1 MYRFWSSII
10 EPALDAADARSIVE
24 IGAAEGKT
32 TLHLLRYA
40 KKYNGSVHCIDPEP
54 LFDVASWERDF
65 SETFRFHR
73 GLSLD
78 VLPNLPAFDAV
89 LIDGDHN
96 WYTVFHE
103 LTIIADTAARRGRSP
118 LILLHDVCWPCARRD
133 CYYDPLRIPDSFR
146 HSSARK
152 GVLFGQDALSDD
164 GYNHFLI
171 YAIHEGGPRNG
182 VLTAIEDFLQN
193 HEHLQF
199 TVIPGH
205 FGLGILADRRS
216 FEECPPLQKF
226 WRSLTLA
233 TPIRNHIESL
243 ERAVITAE
251 TCNQRR
257 LRDYRQLAQTTTA
270 LRAKLAQIQKQLIQC
285 HEQIA
290 QCHEQIAQCHAQIAQ
305 CHAQA
310 AAVISRMKQTKS
322 WRYTALFRH
331 ICDFFRRRK
340 HAG

>member
-10 EPALDAADARSIVE
+10 ESALDAADARSIVE
-24 IGAAEGKT
+24 IGAWTGKT
-32 TLHLLRYA
+32 TRPLLDFA
-40 KKYNGSVHCIDPEP
+40 KKHGGTVHCIDPEP
-54 LFDVASWERDF
+54 LFDSASWEREF
-65 SETFRFHR
+65 PETFRFHR

-103 LTIIADTAARRGRSP
+103 LTLIANHAKNRGRFP
-118 LILLHDVCWPCARRD
+118 LTLLHDVCWPYGRRD
-133 CYYDPLRIPDSFR
+133 LYHDPFRIPEAFR
-146 HSSARK
+146 HPWARK
-152 GVLFGQDALSDD
+152 GMSIGNDALADNGFND
-164 GYNHFLI
+164 ECVN
-171 YAIHEGGPRNG
+171 AMHEGSPRNG

-216 FEECPPLQKF
+216 FEECPPLRKF
-226 WRSLTLA
+226 WRSLTFA

-257 LRDYRQLAQTTTA
+257 LRDYRQLAQTTAA
-270 LRAKLAQIQKQLIQC
+270 LRAKLAQIQKQLT
-285 HEQIA
+285 
-290 QCHEQIAQCHAQIAQ
+290 QCHEQIAQCHAQ
-305 CHAQA
+305 A
-310 AAVISRMKQTKS
+310 AAIISRMKQTKS

-331 ICDFFRRRK
+331 ICDFFRSRINSQ
-340 HAG
+340 

>member
-1 MYRFWSSII
+1 MYHFWSSII
-10 EPALDAADARSIVE
+10 EPALSATHARSIVE

-32 TLHLLRYA
+32 TLPLLRYA
-40 KKYNGSVHCIDPEP
+40 KKYGGPVHCIDPEP
-54 LFDVASWERDF
+54 QFDVEAWQQEF
-65 SETFRFHR
+65 PETLRFHQ

-78 VLPNLPAFDAV
+78 VLPNLPAYDAV

-96 WYTVFHE
+96 WYTISHE
-103 LTIIADTAARRGRSP
+103 LTIIADTAARRGRFP
-118 LILLHDVCWPCARRD
+118 LTLLHDVCWPYGRRD
-133 CYYDPLRIPDSFR
+133 LYHDPLRIPEAFR
-146 HSSARK
+146 HPWARK
-152 GVLFGQDALSDD
+152 GMSIGNDALADND
-164 GYNHFLI
+164 YNDECVN
-171 YAIHEGGPRNG
+171 AMHEGGPRNG

-193 HEHLQF
+193 HEHLRF

-233 TPIRNHIESL
+233 TPIHNHIESL

-257 LRDYRQLAQTTTA
+257 LRDYRQLAQTTAA
-270 LRAKLAQIQKQLIQC
+270 LHAKLAQIQKQLTQC
-285 HEQIA
+285 HA
-290 QCHEQIAQCHAQIAQ
+290 QSHAQIAQ